1 MADQFVEQR
10 PFFGEEGMLCAL
22 ECAKAHFFYLQL
34 TLLYFSGK
42 GSLSIRYWMKNHRL
56 MKKRIPLLLSIIV
69 VLIVIGAWTA
79 PGTAPEC
86 EPARDFFSVENPG
99 QSNSVALREACYDC
113 HSYATDYPLYAYIPP
128 ISNWI
133 QGHVR
138 SARRDLNFSEW
149 GSMDDESK
157 SDHLRNI
164 IKLIKE
170 GVMPPPAYQWMHP
183 GARWTEAK
191 RDSVLAFLASRR
203 QDYLQQAQVTA
214 CEWCGAQDAPD
225 DLSWQTTIPPD
236 NEPGEPLIIEG
247 RVFQPNGRTPA
258 EDVLIYVY
266 HTNSEGIYPKRGNE
280 TGNGRRHGYLR
291 GWMKTGP
298 DGRYR
303 FTTIRPA
310 GYPGRPDPAH
320 IHITLTPPG
329 EEEYWIDSYWF
340 EGDPR
345 ITNKMRKRRTRP
357 AGDLGMISLKK
368 DDQGRWRG
376 KRDIVLR

>member
-1 MADQFVEQR
+1 
-10 PFFGEEGMLCAL
+10 
-22 ECAKAHFFYLQL
+22 
-34 TLLYFSGK
+34 
-42 GSLSIRYWMKNHRL
+42 
-56 MKKRIPLLLSIIV
+56 
-69 VLIVIGAWTA
+69 
-79 PGTAPEC
+79 
-86 EPARDFFSVENPG
+86 
-99 QSNSVALREACYDC
+99 
-113 HSYATDYPLYAYIPP
+113 
-128 ISNWI
+128 
-133 QGHVR
+133 
-138 SARRDLNFSEW
+138 
-149 GSMDDESK
+149 
-157 SDHLRNI
+157 
-164 IKLIKE
+164 
-170 GVMPPPAYQWMHP
+170 MHP

-191 RDSVLAFLASRR
+191 RDSVLVFLASRR
-203 QDYLQQAQVTA
+203 QDYMQQVQVTA

-258 EDVLIYVY
+258 EDVFIYVY

-310 GYPGRPDPAH
+310 SYPGRPAPAH

-340 EGDPR
+340 EGAPR

-357 AGDLGMISLKK
+357 AGESGIISLKK